1 MHLNTPGFNA
11 GSSSFGKDNSDNVAY
26 TFGTKNMRSL
36 QKYRG
41 NAPTYLS
48 PMHLNPKGGDVDID
62 VTSFEKVES
71 EYDDN
76 NSSNKLNYVVGNINY
91 SSNSNSVYKENE
103 LPTFDNKNVNVDAKE
118 KKYNTKIQSGIHG
131 DVFSKYIQGINDK
144 HEVSAYI
151 SYNNSSEDDDDDEQR
166 SKSARIQSDE
176 EVEDDELS
184 SEANVN
190 VNVNHFN
197 ESIIMAKQL
206 VKALLSSKKYKA
218 NIDVIAHDYGIDMLY
233 INNKLNQSRSM
244 GVQTGKFNSMS
255 LNSLRYS
262 MGNYNNV
269 YDFDYD
275 LQVVDEVDEITEAL
289 CYLTIP
295 RVVYFKKKLVVMMV
309 CPMINRSNVNDYYMV
324 FKHVSGMNKVFEVLM
339 KDIIA
344 CYEKDNGDGCTKTF
358 CVHYVNKKTFTKG
371 VVDVTTKTKDECNK
385 LVRCI
390 QELINN

>member
-11 GSSSFGKDNSDNVAY
+11 VSASFGKDNNDNVAY

-76 NSSNKLNYVVGNINY
+76 SSNKLNCIVGNINY
-91 SSNSNSVYKENE
+91 SNNNSVYKENE
-103 LPTFDNKNVNVDAKE
+103 LPTFDDKHVNADSKG
-118 KKYNTKIQSGIHG
+118 KKYNTKIQSGIHS
-131 DVFSKYIQGINDK
+131 DVFSKYIQGISDK
-144 HEVSAYI
+144 HEVSEYI
-151 SYNNSSEDDDDDEQR
+151 SYNNSSEDDDEQQ

-206 VKALLSSKKYKA
+206 VKALLLSNKYKA

-233 INNKLNQSRSM
+233 INNKLNKSQSM
-244 GVQTGKFNSMS
+244 GIQTGKFNSMS
-255 LNSLRYS
+255 LNSLRCS

-275 LQVVDEVDEITEAL
+275 LQVVDEVDETTEAL

-309 CPMINRSNVNDYYMV
+309 CPMINKSNVNDYLMV
-324 FKHVSGMNKVFEVLM
+324 FKHVSGMNKVFTVLM
-339 KDIIA
+339 KDIVA
-344 CYEKDNGDGCTKTF
+344 CYEKGNGDGYTRTF
-358 CVHYVNKKTFTKG
+358 CVQYVNKKTFTKG
-371 VVDVTTKTKDECNK
+371 VIDVTTKTKDECNK
-385 LVRCI
+385 LVHCI
-390 QELINN
+390 QELINK

>member
-11 GSSSFGKDNSDNVAY
+11 VSASFGKDNNDNVAY
-26 TFGTKNMRSL
+26 TFGTNKMRSL

-41 NAPTYLS
+41 NAPKFLS
-48 PMHLNPKGGDVDID
+48 PMHLNSKGGDVDID

-76 NSSNKLNYVVGNINY
+76 SSNRLNYVAGNVNCNY
-91 SSNSNSVYKENE
+91 SNNSVYKENE
-103 LPTFDNKNVNVDAKE
+103 SPTFDDKRVHADSKG
-118 KKYNTKIQSGIHG
+118 KKSITKIQSGIHG

-144 HEVSAYI
+144 NEVSEYI
-151 SYNNSSEDDDDDEQR
+151 SYNNSSEDEDEQR

-184 SEANVN
+184 NEANVN
-190 VNVNHFN
+190 ANVNHFN

-206 VKALLSSKKYKA
+206 VKALLLSKKYKA
-218 NIDVIAHDYGIDMLY
+218 NIDVIAHDYGIDMMY

-255 LNSLRYS
+255 LNSLRCS
-262 MGNYNNV
+262 MGNCSFSNV

-275 LQVVDEVDEITEAL
+275 LQVVDEVDETTEAL

-309 CPMINRSNVNDYYMV
+309 CPMINKSNANDYWMV
-324 FKHVSGMNKVFEVLM
+324 FKNTSTLHKVFVVLM
-339 KDIIA
+339 KDITA
-344 CYEKDNGDGCTKTF
+344 CYEKSSEDGCNKTLSIQ
-358 CVHYVNKKTFTKG
+358 YMNKKTFTKG
-371 VVDVTTKTKDECNK
+371 VVDVTTKTKDECST
-385 LVRCI
+385 LVHCI
-390 QELINN
+390 EELINK